1 MHPDP
6 AHHPA
11 VFPEPPWARPE
22 QAQAEGE
29 LRAIEAQVQAT
40 LAEVEAAT
48 QVLGELQRRLQTL
61 EAQEAEARA
70 RAAYLVEHGA
80 FGAGAAS
87 APAHVGPPGGIDRRR
102 HGRVKV
108 TDVLCS
114 MGKVLDV
121 SASGCKVETKG
132 RPPFSP
138 GEVFSMWISCTAVG
152 SFTLTA
158 RIVWIKKIGMF
169 KHLCGVCFEE
179 LDAEARTG
187 LMTIVA
193 TAAGREIGWES

>member
-1 MHPDP
+1 MHPEP
-6 AHHPA
+6 PHHPA
-11 VFPEPPWARPE
+11 ESAFPEPPWARPE

-29 LRAIEAQVQAT
+29 LRAIEAQVAAT
-40 LAEVEAAT
+40 RAEVEAAA
-48 QVLGELQRRLQTL
+48 QVLGELQRRLQAL
-61 EAQEAEARA
+61 EAQEVDART
-70 RAAYLVEHGA
+70 RAAHVVEHGV
-80 FGAGAAS
+80 AS
-87 APAHVGPPGGIDRRR
+87 SDMPSTAPGGIDRRR

-132 RPPFSP
+132 KPPFSP
-138 GEVFSMWISCTAVG
+138 GEVFSMWISSTAAG
-152 SFTLTA
+152 SFTLSA
-158 RIVWIKKIGMF
+158 RIVWVKKVSMF